1 MKCNE
6 MLYVAIISE
15 HPQNPIDFPNFRS
28 LGFPGNRRQS
38 PGMQAFLE
46 SAEINASDA
55 WTLFASL
62 DVDGDNVTRWQS
74 LDNVGPGGGKYRVV

>member
-1 MKCNE
+1 MNRIRCHD
-6 MLYVAIISE
+6 V
-15 HPQNPIDFPNFRS
+15 PIRCV
-28 LGFPGNRRQS
+28 

-62 DVDGDNVTRWQS
+62 DVDGDNVTWGDGQ
-74 LDNVGPGGGKYRVV
+74 LRVEHLWRCP

>member
-1 MKCNE
+1 MTGLAVL
-6 MLYVAIISE
+6 MT
-15 HPQNPIDFPNFRS
+15 
-28 LGFPGNRRQS
+28 S

-62 DVDGDNVTRWQS
+62 DVDGDNATWCKAWRGVSPTKEATD
-74 LDNVGPGGGKYRVV
+74 LGKVLGRL